1 MISIK
6 LFCSLIEITLRY
18 RCSPV
23 NLLHI
28 FRKNFYKNT
37 SAGLLLE
44 TFQAAVDSQEY
55 LTGFEKFTY
64 LKGQLDEHAAS
75 CVGGFSFRS
84 RNYKEAMAFL
94 RERFGNSQTNIR
106 AFVKK
111 IAKFTPKLNSKNSIS
126 KITSF
131 YNTIRVDSSQ
141 YGPKMIPVILNQLPD
156 LVNLIG
162 TRKLGREFLSIKK
175 FMECIRRE
183 VEAKKNVIWN

>member
-1 MISIK
+1 
-6 LFCSLIEITLRY
+6 
-18 RCSPV
+18 
-23 NLLHI
+23 
-28 FRKNFYKNT
+28 
-37 SAGLLLE
+37 
-44 TFQAAVDSQEY
+44 
-55 LTGFEKFTY
+55 
-64 LKGQLDEHAAS
+64 
-75 CVGGFSFRS
+75 
-84 RNYKEAMAFL
+84 MAFL
-94 RERFGNSQTNIR
+94 RERFGNSQANIR

-162 TRKLGREFLSIKK
+162 TRKLGQEFLSIKK